1 MSKSENTET
10 LRSHIIACC
19 ADGKVSAQEYE
30 YLKNESDKYRFSENK
45 LKKEIHIT
53 LLNMGKDKKARNDI
67 KSCVIFTKEALKY
80 DPKNKETLKIL
91 NEAVDALPE
100 EDLLD
105 LARTTINGFEIYKT
119 ILFEKI
125 KEKGN
130 DYNSKAD
137 PPEDKSAK
145 NTEKAIEY
153 YSVATE
159 IKPSDQ
165 DTTNKLNQLLGL
177 SGFVVLE
184 EDQGDTGEHEVS
196 FLPGMFKNINLFIK
210 GGMAEIY
217 TATLNDHN
225 SRWHERKIVIKKI
238 RPDKKDNTLYRK
250 LFIKEYNILRDLE
263 HENILRIIRKGEDED
278 GQYYIS
284 EFINGRNLD
293 QLIDAKIGLIKKD
306 GKRKR
311 LAQILSG
318 ILHGMQG
325 IHEDNII
332 HRDIKPANIMITNTA
347 NKVKIIDFGLAKTDV
362 YSDKLKEAGTRPYIS
377 PEQRQYAYKADNRSD
392 IFSFGVVMLE
402 LISGWKEK
410 ENANKLPSCLPN
422 LTGII
427 EKCTQEKAND
437 RYNYISEIIEEF
449 SKPEVQAELKICGE
463 KTIEEIEKDDAK
475 PKSESKAK
483 TVKEKDNKEKTQK
496 KPNRIVLI
504 IMIALILGVGG
515 FLAYKYIPISGS
527 NKINPE
533 SIEFSSV
540 PGETQVVEI
549 KSSDEWSI
557 ESDLDWLSVEKGNGT
572 VQLKTLS
579 ENNTFES
586 KAGVFNIVFGDKTT
600 KPVSVA
606 QLGIIPKLKAKP
618 NSITLGNQIGQS
630 GNIEIKSNLNWT
642 VETHDNWIGLD
653 ISEGKKNETLVI
665 TATSINETADVRE
678 GKVIIVGVEKR
689 KEEIV
694 YVTQPGTADSP
705 VEVEEIKVKPKATA
719 DKWTFDDLNGFVENI
734 RGTDAAIDFDE
745 IYKHIDPKC
754 EVYFYINGDKMNSED
769 VTTFINKIKFGGFEK
784 LVSNTVKY
792 NDMGKIIEFGQ
803 E

>member
-19 ADGKVSAQEYE
+19 ADGLVSAQEYE

-45 LKKEIHIT
+45 LKKEIHST

-105 LARTTINGFEIYKT
+105 LARTTINGFEIYRT
-119 ILFEKI
+119 ILFDKI

-130 DYNSKAD
+130 DYNSKID
-137 PPEDKSAK
+137 SPDNDEPAK

-153 YSVATE
+153 YSVATG
-159 IKPSDQ
+159 IKPNEQ
-165 DTTNKLNQLLGL
+165 DTINKLNQLLGL

-184 EDQGDTGEHEVS
+184 EDQGGAGQSLVS
-196 FLPGMFKNINLFIK
+196 FLPGMFKNINLFYK

-217 TATLNDHN
+217 TATLNDPN

-293 QLIDAKIGLIKKD
+293 QLIDGKTGLIKKD

-311 LAQILSG
+311 LTQILTG
-318 ILHGMQG
+318 LLHGMQG
-325 IHEDNII
+325 IHEENII

-392 IFSFGVVMLE
+392 IYSFGVVMLE

-410 ENANKLPSCLPN
+410 ENVGKLPACLPN
-422 LTGII
+422 VKSII
-427 EKCTQEKAND
+427 EKCTQEKSID
-437 RYNYISEIIEEF
+437 RYNYISEIVEEV
-449 SKPEVQAELKICGE
+449 SKPEVQAELKLCGE
-463 KTIEEIEKDDAK
+463 KTIGEMEEGETK

-483 TVKEKDNKEKTQK
+483 AVKEKDNKGKDQK
-496 KPNRIVLI
+496 KTKGIIIFIV
-504 IMIALILGVGG
+504 IALLLGAGG
-515 FLAYKYIPISGS
+515 FLAYKFIPFDS
-527 NKINPE
+527 NEVNPKN
-533 SIEFSSV
+533 IEFSSV
-540 PGETQVVEI
+540 LGETEVVDI
-549 KSSDEWSI
+549 KSSDEWSV
-557 ESDLDWLSVEKGNGT
+557 ESKLDWLSVEKNNGT
-572 VQLKTLS
+572 VQVKTLAD
-579 ENNTFES
+579 NNTFES
-586 KAGVFNIVFGDKTT
+586 KTGVINIVFGDKTT
-600 KPVSVA
+600 KPVSVT

-618 NSITLGNQIGQS
+618 NTITLENQINQS
-630 GNIEIKSNLNWT
+630 GNVEIKSNLTWT
-642 VETHDNWIGLD
+642 AETHDDWIDLNITRGN
-653 ISEGKKNETLVI
+653 KNETLVI
-665 TATSINETADVRE
+665 TATNLNTTDSVRE

-694 YVTQPGTADSP
+694 YVTQPGTVDSLVDVEKP
-705 VEVEEIKVKPKATA
+705 VVKPKATT
-719 DKWTFDDLNGFVENI
+719 DKWTFEDLNGFVEKI
-734 RGTDAAIDFDE
+734 RGTDAVIDFDE
-745 IYKHIDPKC
+745 LYNHIDPKC
-754 EVYFYINGDKMNSED
+754 EVYFYINGDKMGSED
-769 VTTFINKIKFGGFEK
+769 ISTFINKIKFGGLEA
-784 LVSNTVKY
+784 VVANTVKY
-792 NDMGKIIEFGQ
+792 NSKGKILEFGQ